1 MFSVFFFIVFS
12 FSYGSH
18 SHFLVTSV
26 YLHGNGATYLPDNV
40 SVPAIIAFGDSLLDP
55 GNNNRLMTMTKA
67 NFPPYGKDFV
77 GGKPT
82 GRFTNGKTLGDF
94 LGTYSFACF
103 LLSSCDYFNVHKR
116 RIQDKCC
123 VLQIMQNLM
132 LT

>member
-1 MFSVFFFIVFS
+1 MFSVYFFIIFS

-55 GNNNRLMTMTKA
+55 GNNNRLMTFTKA

-94 LGTYSFACF
+94 LGTYSFACS
-103 LLSSCDYFNVHKR
+103 LLVHVITLMFINVEYKINVVFCR
-116 RIQDKCC
+116 LYQT
-123 VLQIMQNLM
+123 LY
-132 LT
+132 